1 MSRSKNI
8 QLGAFLVVGILV
20 VTISTLYLRGMSLK
34 PRVEWTVYFDGDS
47 IVEEGFEVYYAG
59 MRVGTVTHV
68 EPVPA
73 AEYSPERQVV
83 ATAKINEDITIWNDG
98 ELVIRTRG
106 LIGGYRAEL
115 TRGTPATGLRSPD
128 EPLPARMQGDVTE
141 RINAVVEENREALK
155 AAIENLRVITGE
167 IRGGQGSLGSFI
179 NDKEMADDAR
189 RFFRNLREVSDSLND
204 PDGLIRQVL
213 DDKTLAPKARTA
225 VTALS
230 EILDNINRGR
240 GTIGR
245 LVNDDVLIADLERS
259 LKRIGDIAADLQAGK
274 GTVGMLLKDEE
285 AAANTKALI
294 IAARQFSE
302 KLGNGEGTIG
312 MLLDDP
318 RIFDNLLKVSEDFA
332 GVAGDIN
339 AGRGTLGRL
348 VKRDDVYNELQRML
362 ESFRESGDIA
372 RENIVL
378 GSLTSFT
385 SLFFNVLN

>member
-8 QLGAFLVVGILV
+8 QLGAFLVVGIIV

-34 PRVEWTVYFDGDS
+34 PRTSWTVYFGGDS

-73 AEYSPERQVV
+73 DEYSPERQVV
-83 ATAKINEDITIWNDG
+83 ATAKINADITIWNDG

-115 TRGTPATGLRSPD
+115 SRGTPATGLLSTD
-128 EPLPARMQGDVTE
+128 KPLPARVQGDVTE
-141 RINAVVEENREALK
+141 RINAVVEENREALR
-155 AAIENLRVITGE
+155 AAIDNLRVITGE
-167 IRGGQGSLGSFI
+167 IRRGQGPIGTFV
-179 NDKEMADDAR
+179 NDKEMAEDAR
-189 RFFRNLREVSDSLND
+189 RFIRNLREASDALND
-204 PDGLIRQVL
+204 PDGAFRQIL
-213 DDKTLAPKARTA
+213 ADKELGPQVRTTISA
-225 VTALS
+225 IS
-230 EILDNINRGR
+230 EIFDNIRRGQ

-245 LVNDDVLIADLERS
+245 LVTDDALIADLERS
-259 LKRIGDIAADLQAGK
+259 LKRVGDIAADLQAGK

-285 AAANTKALI
+285 AAADTKAMI
-294 IAARQFSE
+294 RAAKTFAESLS
-302 KLGNGEGTIG
+302 KGEGTIG
-312 MLLDDP
+312 QLLNDP
-318 RIFDNLLKVSEDFA
+318 RLYENFLKVSEDFA